1 MLVSNLDHLN
11 LSVRNFEETVHWYNK
26 IFAFN
31 LVEQGVQ
38 DGMPWGVIRC
48 NDAML
53 CIYEAQDL
61 FLPSKLEMKKKG
73 LHYLAHFGLRI
84 TDKESWEN
92 IITRENLPL
101 LYDGV
106 IQWPHSLAWYIND
119 PTDWEIEVVYWE
131 NDTIS
136 F

>member
-1 MLVSNLDHLN
+1 M
-11 LSVRNFEETVHWYNK
+11 
-26 IFAFN
+26 
-31 LVEQGVQ
+31 
-38 DGMPWGVIRC
+38 IRC

-61 FLPSKLEMKKKG
+61 FLPNKLEMKKKD
-73 LHYLAHFGLRI
+73 LHYLAHFRLRI

-92 IITRENLPL
+92 IITRESLPL

-119 PTDWEIEVVYWE
+119 PTGWEIEVVYWE